1 MLLETR
7 MKENTFTLVT
17 TPELPSTISVISLLV
32 DAQGNLMDRCPS
44 IVDVNGDGVVP
55 ESVVMGMIH
64 AQRHQRP
71 DKRRFQLADIVT
83 YFVPVTLTL
92 LDWTRSS
99 TLVHNDGSWMKTLPA
114 IPMDIVVP
122 PSLFIFHSIQSIWL
136 IFREEVCVGHTST
149 ASLSPSLS
157 PPLAI
162 SILKKPPQG
171 SAAAATTT
179 KSNKKHVR
187 ISQELPRYKSM
198 LLPKRKMTMKRN
210 PTS

>member
-1 MLLETR
+1 MWLETR

-99 TLVHNDGSWMKTLPA
+99 TLVDNDGSWMNTLPA

-122 PSLFIFHSIQSIWL
+122 PSLFIFHSIQCIWL

-149 ASLSPSLS
+149 ASLSASLSPSLS

-162 SILKKPPQG
+162 SILKT
-171 SAAAATTT
+171 SASSSSTT

-198 LLPKRKMTMKRN
+198 LLTNKRKTMKR
-210 PTS
+210 